1 MTVAGPHNPGM
12 AVNRRDLIER
22 IESLSDE
29 EIERVGPYLEADLDA
44 LVDLDE
50 LRDEVARG
58 RESARTEPL
67 LSHEEVVSMV
77 RERLAKRP

>member
-1 MTVAGPHNPGM
+1 M
-12 AVNRRDLIER
+12 NRRDLIER

-50 LRDEVARG
+50 LREEVARG

-67 LSHEEVVSMV
+67 VEHEDVIAMV
-77 RERLAKRP
+77 RERLGKRS